1 MADDDAPRERLGEAI
16 AEAVAAAFTPEAGD
30 DASPPPSPEA
40 GSLPVP
46 VEDSGEPV
54 VDWDMVKICSAEPET
69 DIGNGRRFLIWNGDR
84 VVSIE
89 GLGWAVHDGKR
100 WGLDYFESAVR
111 PLAHHTVEAIRHEAR
126 FIEPTKEEAD
136 AMALAE
142 EHHLRWRELVKKGK
156 SRDMKDEV
164 ELFEMGN
171 TMTAGERAADAVDD
185 RKSKRAR
192 YAKTSASSGKM
203 DNMMNEAKC
212 YRSRPVSVLDS
223 DPYAINFANGTVR
236 LYRKEDKTW
245 TWRIDEHNRADLI
258 SKLAPVEF
266 LPEAECP
273 VFLTFIE
280 TVLPDDD
287 VRAFMKRYLGY
298 CLTALTHEQVFTFL
312 YGMGR
317 NGKSTLVDIICRILG
332 DYTTTVP
339 FETLAGDDRRK
350 GSEATPDLVRVP
362 GARIVRA
369 SEPESGMKFRESM
382 VKSLTSGEPILIRR
396 MREEFIEIYPT
407 FKLIVSGNHRPDIRG
422 GDDGIWRRVLLV
434 PFEVQIPKDQV
445 DRQLPEKLWA
455 ERSGILNWLLQGA
468 LSYLEEGLKVP
479 DAVRSATEDYREQSD
494 PYGAFLKGACLVS
507 GQDDD
512 IATPGELYA
521 AFKRFCERQGFF
533 CVSVSTFNKAIPEK
547 AAAFGFR
554 KAKTN
559 GLSVYRGIR
568 VLDEFKFDPSYTP
581 APDGFG

>member
-1 MADDDAPRERLGEAI
+1 MADDDDLAAGLGEAI
-16 AEAVAAAFTPEAGD
+16 LEAVEAAFPRAADNGAHPPTPEDGT
-30 DASPPPSPEA
+30 
-40 GSLPVP
+40 LPVP
-46 VEDSGEPV
+46 VADDGEPEI
-54 VDWDMVKICSAEPET
+54 DMATVRLCAAEPET
-69 DIGNGRRFLIWNGDR
+69 DIGNGRRLLIWHGER
-84 VVSIE
+84 LVSIE

-100 WGLDYFESAVR
+100 WLLDYFESAVR
-111 PLAHHTVEAIRHEAR
+111 PLAHKTVEAIRFEAR
-126 FIEPTKEEAD
+126 CIEPTSDELQAIEA
-136 AMALAE
+136 ASQG
-142 EHHLRWRELVKKGK
+142 LRLRMRELTKKGK
-156 SRDMKDEV
+156 GRTMEDEAEIF
-164 ELFEMGN
+164 ELYA
-171 TMTAGERAADAVDD
+171 TISAGDAAADALAD
-185 RKSKRAR
+185 RRSKRSR
-192 YAKTSASSGKM
+192 YAKTSAASGKM
-203 DNMMNEAKC
+203 DNMMNEARC
-212 YRSRPVSVLDS
+212 YRSRPVSALDG
-223 DPYAINFANGTVR
+223 DPYAINVANGTLR
-236 LYRKEDKTW
+236 LFREDGKIW
-245 TWRIDEHNRADLI
+245 SKRLDEHRREDMI
-258 SKLAPVEF
+258 SKLAPVEY
-266 LPEAECP
+266 LADAECP
-273 VFLTFIE
+273 VFIRFIE

-287 VRAFMKRYLGY
+287 VRAFMQRYLGY

-455 ERSGILNWLLQGA
+455 ERSGILNWLIAGS

-479 DAVRSATEDYREQSD
+479 DAVRAATDEYREASD
-494 PYGAFLKGACLVS
+494 PYGAFLKGACTITK
-507 GQDDD
+507 DEADTE
-512 IATPGELYA
+512 TPGELYA
-521 AFKRFCERQGFF
+521 AFRRFCERQGFF
-533 CVSVSTFNKAIPEK
+533 CVSVSTFNKAMPEK
-547 AAAFGFR
+547 AAAYGFQ
-554 KAKTN
+554 KAKSN

-568 VLDEFKFDPSYTP
+568 VNDDFKYDPSSTP
-581 APDGFG
+581 DEAGYR

>member
-16 AEAVAAAFTPEAGD
+16 AEAVAAAFTPEKGD
-30 DASPPPSPEA
+30 DGPHPPTPEE
-40 GSLPVP
+40 GSLPIP
-46 VEDSGEPV
+46 VEDQGEPV

-69 DIGNGRRFLIWNGDR
+69 DIGNGRRFLIWNGER

-100 WGLDYFESAVR
+100 WMLDYFQSAVR
-111 PLAHHTVEAIRHEAR
+111 PLAHHTVEAIRHEAK
-126 FIEPTKEEAD
+126 FIEPTQDEAD

-142 EHHLRWRELVKKGK
+142 EHRLRLRELVKKGK
-156 SRDMKDEV
+156 SRTMEDEA
-164 ELFEMGN
+164 ELFELGN
-171 TMTAGERAADAVDD
+171 MVATGERAAAAVDD

-212 YRSRPVSVLDS
+212 YRSRPVSLLDA
-223 DPYAINFANGTVR
+223 DPYAINVLNGTIR
-236 LYRKEDKTW
+236 LYKKEGKVW
-245 TWRIDEHNRADLI
+245 TWKFDEHNRADFI

-266 LPEAECP
+266 IPEAECP
-273 VFLTFIE
+273 IFETFIE
-280 TVLPDDD
+280 TVLPDHA
-287 VRAFMKRYLGY
+287 VRSFKQRYLGY

-434 PFEVQIPKDQV
+434 PFEVQIPKDLV

-455 ERSGILNWLLQGA
+455 ERSGILNWLIRGA
-468 LSYLEEGLKVP
+468 LSYLEDGLKVP
-479 DAVRSATEDYREQSD
+479 DAVRAATDDYREQSD
-494 PYGAFLKGACLVS
+494 PYGAFLKGACQVTGLEEDVE
-507 GQDDD
+507 
-512 IATPGELYA
+512 TPGELYS

-533 CVSVSTFNKAIPEK
+533 CASVSTFNKAMPEK
-547 AAAFGFR
+547 AAAYGFR
-554 KAKTN
+554 KAKSN

-568 VLDEFKFDPSYTP
+568 VLDDFKFDPSYTP
-581 APDGFG
+581 SGDGYG

>member
-1 MADDDAPRERLGEAI
+1 MADDDDAPRERLGETIEGAL
-16 AEAVAAAFTPEAGD
+16 AEAFKRDDDAHPPTPEM
-30 DASPPPSPEA
+30 ET
-40 GSLPVP
+40 LPIP
-46 VEDSGEPV
+46 VEDEGEPV
-54 VDWDMVKICSAEPET
+54 VDWDMVELCAAEPET

-100 WGLDYFESAVR
+100 WMLDYFESCVR
-111 PLAHHTVEAIRHEAR
+111 PLAHKTVEAIRYETRYIEA
-126 FIEPTKEEAD
+126 TDEEAAAID
-136 AMALAE
+136 RAE
-142 EHHLRWRELVKKGK
+142 EAKLRMREMIKKGRPRSLKAK
-156 SRDMKDEV
+156 S
-164 ELFEMGN
+164 ELYELGDIIS
-171 TMTAGERAADAVDD
+171 AGEKAAAAAAD
-185 RKSKRAR
+185 RQSKRAR

-203 DNMMNEAKC
+203 DNMMTEAKC
-212 YRSRPVSVLDS
+212 YRSRPVSLLDA
-223 DPYAINFANGTVR
+223 DAYAINVANGTIR
-236 LYRKEDKTW
+236 LYRKEDKAW
-245 TWRIDEHNRADLI
+245 TARIDDHSRSDFI
-258 SKLAPVEF
+258 SKLAPVDY

-273 VFLTFIE
+273 TFLSFIE

-287 VRAFMKRYLGY
+287 VRGFMKRYLGY

-317 NGKSTLVDIICRILG
+317 NGKSTLVDVICRILG

-455 ERSGILNWLLQGA
+455 ERSGILNWLIQGA

-479 DAVRSATEDYREQSD
+479 DAVRAATDDYREQSD
-494 PYGAFLKGACLVS
+494 PYGAFLKGACRITNAE
-507 GQDDD
+507 DDTE
-512 IATPGELYA
+512 TPGELYS

-533 CVSVSTFNKAIPEK
+533 CVSVSTFNKALPEK

-554 KAKTN
+554 KGKSN
-559 GLSVYRGIR
+559 GLSIYRGIK
-568 VLDEFKFDPSYTP
+568 VLDEFRFDPSYTP
-581 APDGFG
+581 SEAAYG